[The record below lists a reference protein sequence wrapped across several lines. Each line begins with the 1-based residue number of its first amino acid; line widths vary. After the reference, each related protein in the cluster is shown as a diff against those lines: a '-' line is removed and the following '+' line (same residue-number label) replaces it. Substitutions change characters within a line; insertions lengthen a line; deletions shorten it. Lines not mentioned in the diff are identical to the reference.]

1 MVRDEVIPPYV
12 FKNGTSITDENLAAK
27 MWAIV
32 EKAPEKPYQENDTPY
47 TWDEDGMADL
57 FSELYKND
65 TRFCAATKSWYTYDG
80 TRWRKDLEGI
90 LVSEKIKEF
99 AALMRL
105 YCAEIEDEQV
115 KAKYFTFIKG
125 MGDRRWRDR
134 MMKDARG
141 KLGISAEEFDAHPNL
156 INCKNGTFDLSDGS
170 FREHD
175 WRDFL
180 TMITNFDY
188 TVQDVDCPR
197 WRQFITEVTCDGGK
211 ENKPNP
217 GKADYLQ
224 RALGYTILGSS
235 KEECMFILHG
245 STTRNGKS
253 TLLDAVNHLLGD
265 YSTVAPVG
273 IICKRYNDE
282 SAEAA
287 SPVLA
292 DLKGRRMVT
301 MSENDSG
308 SRLNEST
315 LKQYT
320 GGEPITARALYCSPI
335 TYTPLF
341 TMWLSCNDLPAV
353 HDDSLF
359 ASDRIRLIEFKRH
372 FSNAEQDKD
381 LKDYFKTQKAMEGI
395 FHWLVEGY
403 FRYKKYGLAMP
414 EEMQKATKVYA
425 DDNDLALQF
434 LMEKCE
440 TCDEGGSKGKAL
452 YDAYKIWCKS
462 NGFYVCNAKRFYAG
476 IGKHPDWYKDK
487 RKSNGQTVYDGLKLK
502 G

>member
-1 MVRDEVIPPYV
+1 MDDEVFVPYV
-12 FKNGTSITDENLAAK
+12 FKNGSTLANQNQSEK
-27 MWAIV
+27 MFALANIQ
-32 EKAPEKPYQENDTPY
+32 PEKPFQDGKTPY
-47 TWDEDGMADL
+47 TWDEDGMGDL
-57 FSELYKND
+57 FSLLYKND
-65 TRFCAATKSWYTYDG
+65 TRFCPETKSWYTFDG
-80 TRWRKDLEGI
+80 ICWRKDLEGI

-99 AALMRL
+99 VALLGL
-105 YCAEIEDEQV
+105 YCNEIEDEDAKKKYKAFV
-115 KAKYFTFIKG
+115 KS

-141 KLGISAEEFDAHPNL
+141 QLRIGAEEFDAHPNL
-156 INCKNGTFDLSDGS
+156 INCQNGTYDLKDYT

-180 TMITNFDY
+180 TMCTNFEY
-188 TVQDVDCPR
+188 TVQNVDCPR
-197 WRQFITEVTCDGGK
+197 WRQFIAEVTCDGSAD
-211 ENKPNP
+211 KPNP

-253 TLLDAVNHLLGD
+253 TLLDAVNHMLGD
-265 YSTVAPVG
+265 YSTAAPVG
-273 IICKRYNDE
+273 IICKKFNDGD
-282 SAEAA
+282 AEAA
-287 SPVLA
+287 SPTLA
-292 DLKGRRMVT
+292 GLKGRRMVT

-308 SRLNEST
+308 SRLNESII
-315 LKQYT
+315 KQLT
-320 GGEPITARALYCSPI
+320 GGEPVMARALYSSPI
-335 TYTPLF
+335 TYTPQF

-353 HDDSLF
+353 RDDSLF

-381 LKDYFKTQKAMEGI
+381 LKDYFKTQDAMKGI
-395 FHWLVEGY
+395 FAWLVQGY
-403 FRYKKYGLAMP
+403 AKYKKYGLVMP
-414 EEMQKATKVYA
+414 DEMQKVTKVYA
-425 DDNDLALQF
+425 DDNDLVLQF

-440 TCDEGGSKGKAL
+440 TCADGGSKGKAL

-462 NGFYVCNAKRFYAG
+462 NGYFVCNAKRFYAG
-476 IGKHPDWYKDK
+476 IMKHPEWYTGKHMA
-487 RKSNGQTVYDGLKLK
+487 NGIVFDGLKLK